1 MLISK
6 IKSQLSN
13 QFIRNAGWMGG
24 AELANRV
31 FRLGTTVILARMFS
45 PEDYGLMSIIYTTYA
60 FANVFTLR
68 GGISAKI
75 IQADEK
81 DVKAIAETS
90 YWLNWILCVA
100 IFFIQCIAAF
110 PIAHFY
116 HKQQLVPLICTAALT
131 YLMLPLSMVNSAII
145 ERENRL
151 KITALCNVIS
161 SVISNSLTIIMVI
174 SGVGIWAIVWAM
186 VAATLVWIVI
196 TWINHPWRPPYRFKL
211 ENSQE
216 IINFG
221 GNLLGV
227 DLLNKVKENIDYLIV
242 GRFLGIEA
250 LGIYYFAFNAG
261 SGISMNVMNS
271 FSSAMF
277 PYLCEARGNIKQL
290 EERFFSSLKKTC
302 VIIVP
307 LIILQASL
315 APFYVPLVFGEK
327 WIPAIPILITIC
339 LSALPF
345 PIGYA
350 VFHLLNAVDKT
361 RISLYWT
368 LSQTV
373 LFAIGILITVR
384 WGIFGVAA
392 SVLVFQWLALIF
404 YIWIIK
410 YVFINK

>member
-6 IKSQLSN
+6 IKSLLSN

-31 FRLGTTVILARMFS
+31 FRLGTTVTLARMFS
-45 PEDYGLMSIIYTTYA
+45 PEDYGLMSIVYTTYA
-60 FANVFTLR
+60 FASVFTLR

-75 IQADEK
+75 IQADQK
-81 DVKAIAETS
+81 DVQAIADTS

-100 IFFIQCIAAF
+100 IFVVQCIAAF

-116 HKQQLVPLICTAALT
+116 HKKQLILLLCTAALT
-131 YLMLPLSMVNSAII
+131 YLMLPLFMVNSAMI

-151 KITALCNVIS
+151 KINALCNVIS
-161 SVISNSLTIIMVI
+161 SMISNSLTIILAI
-174 SGVGIWAIVWAM
+174 SGAGIWAIVWSM
-186 VAATLVWIVI
+186 VVSTPVWIVI
-196 TWINHPWRPPYRFKL
+196 TWRNHPWRPPYRFNL
-211 ENSQE
+211 RNSRE

-242 GRFLGIEA
+242 GKFLGIEA

-261 SGISMNVMNS
+261 SGISLNVMNS

-277 PYLCEARGNIKQL
+277 PYFCEARSNIKQL

-307 LIILQASL
+307 LIIAQASL
-315 APFYVPLVFGEK
+315 APFYVPLIFGEK
-327 WIPAIPILITIC
+327 WIPAIPILIMIC

-345 PIGYA
+345 PLGYA

-373 LFAIGILITVR
+373 LFAIVVLIAVR
-384 WGIFGVAA
+384 WGIFWVAV
-392 SVLVFQWLALIF
+392 SVLIFQWLALIF
-404 YIWIIK
+404 YIWAIK
-410 YVFINK
+410 YVFIKK